1 MEGLSRSRST
11 AGTKVTGY
19 QTTLATLRPLPRVA
33 RPVKDGVGRTD
44 THCNRYP
51 HDSRSG
57 HTSWGL
63 TTLTALRI
71 LSQPD
76 SLDRVGRLGGPG
88 LCQSAHPVTPQSQTS
103 TGVKSATTNTS
114 GRG

>member
-44 THCNRYP
+44 TKMKRTFRATHNFLWLLDQRHRHRY
-51 HDSRSG
+51 
-57 HTSWGL
+57 
-63 TTLTALRI
+63 
-71 LSQPD
+71 
-76 SLDRVGRLGGPG
+76 V
-88 LCQSAHPVTPQSQTS
+88 
-103 TGVKSATTNTS
+103 
-114 GRG
+114 

>member
-44 THCNRYP
+44 TVEVQL
-51 HDSRSG
+51 DVSRIG
-57 HTSWGL
+57 NIR
-63 TTLTALRI
+63 TA
-71 LSQPD
+71 
-76 SLDRVGRLGGPG
+76 
-88 LCQSAHPVTPQSQTS
+88 
-103 TGVKSATTNTS
+103 
-114 GRG
+114 